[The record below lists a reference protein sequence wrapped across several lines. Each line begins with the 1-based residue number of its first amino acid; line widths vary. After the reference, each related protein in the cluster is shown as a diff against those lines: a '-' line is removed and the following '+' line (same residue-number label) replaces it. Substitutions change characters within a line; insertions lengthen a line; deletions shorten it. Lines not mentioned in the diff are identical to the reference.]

1 MAVVSP
7 SFISFF
13 SYNMAHGASEAPYS
27 NQRYTLAEKGKA
39 DFVYKGRRWP
49 SPFPPWKKLYR
60 QPAGFIMQHLWT
72 TREGKIPLK
81 RKRKGVEVRC
91 GGGAG
96 GTPTRSSW
104 FVQFRWNEPDCCWG
118 AGRTLGVVQSNR
130 KGKATEFKTNRTF
143 L

>member
-81 RKRKGVEVRC
+81 RKRKGAGVRC

-96 GTPTRSSW
+96 GLLLGALGWCSLDGMSLIVAG
-104 FVQFRWNEPDCCWG
+104 VQEELW
-118 AGRTLGVVQSNR
+118 A
-130 KGKATEFKTNRTF
+130 
-143 L
+143 